1 MCRNELHNGDSCRE
15 CWPFI
20 LAHCRCRCWTDE
32 QQVTFSGEWI
42 FMRSITDE
50 WESCEMPPDGL
61 KIAINYRKF
70 VRPQVVNVDDRS
82 EIVLWSENHIGKCS
96 IEARWKSQLRLC
108 TSEGSCRCRCA
119 WMTTSLCKRSR
130 IKSLALWLMVAQNG
144 MGCEQWLDSLTT

>member
-1 MCRNELHNGDSCRE
+1 MSRM
-15 CWPFI
+15 
-20 LAHCRCRCWTDE
+20 LAVYPRSLSMSVLNWRATGNIFGRMNIYEIHYGRVGKLWNAT
-32 QQVTFSGEWI
+32 GWI
-42 FMRSITDE
+42 EI
-50 WESCEMPPDGL
+50 L

-96 IEARWKSQLRLC
+96 IEARWKSKLGHC
-108 TSEGSCRCRCA
+108 TSEGSCRCESD

-130 IKSLALWLMVAQNG
+130 IKSPALWLMMARNR